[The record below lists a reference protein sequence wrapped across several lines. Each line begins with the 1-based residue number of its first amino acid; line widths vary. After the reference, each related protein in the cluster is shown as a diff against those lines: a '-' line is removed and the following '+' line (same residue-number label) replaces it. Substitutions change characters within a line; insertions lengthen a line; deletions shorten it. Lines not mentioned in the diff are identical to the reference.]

1 MAKTLDEHFSYL
13 ADRTKLERYQTA
25 IEAVVGPE
33 QVVLDLGCGSGSL
46 GLMAL
51 RAGARK
57 VVFVEEGPIIE
68 AARRTIAGA
77 GLSDRAE
84 FIQGNSFELSLPERV
99 DIVVCD
105 HIGFFGFDYG
115 VLSLLADARQRFL
128 KPGGLIV
135 PTAIDLGLAP
145 VESEVCRDLV
155 ARWLDG
161 SLPEEFAWLACSAA
175 NTKHAVR
182 LGPEDLLAD
191 PNALATLQL
200 GDEAEPFL
208 SWVTEFRCNRDGLI
222 DGVAGWFDCR
232 LADGIR
238 MTNSPLAAESLD
250 RPQAYLPLKRPV
262 RVSQGDIVRV
272 TVMARH
278 VDNVVAWIVDLPG
291 SNAHFAHSTFNGLLL
306 DRKAIMRAHPDR
318 RARLNDRGRARR
330 LVLSYCDGQR
340 TTAEVE
346 ALIRRDHP
354 DLFPSATATSSF
366 IRQVLAWDTNE

>member
-13 ADRTKLERYQTA
+13 ADRTKLERYQMA
-25 IEAVVGPE
+25 IDAVVGPE
-33 QVVLDLGCGSGSL
+33 HVVLDLGCGSGSL

-57 VVFVEEGPIIE
+57 VLFVEEGPIIE
-68 AARRTIAGA
+68 AARRTISGA

-84 FIQGNSFELSLPERV
+84 FIQGNSFELALPGRV

-135 PTAIDLGLAP
+135 PNAIDLGLAP

-155 ARWLDG
+155 ARWHDG
-161 SLPEEFAWLACSAA
+161 SLPEEFAWLARSAA

-191 PNALATLQL
+191 PNVVATLQL

-208 SWVTEFRCNRDGLI
+208 SWVAEFRCNRDGMI
-222 DGVAGWFDCR
+222 DGVAGWFDCG

-250 RPQAYLPLKRPV
+250 RPQAYLPLEKPV
-262 RVSQGDIVRV
+262 QVSRGEILRV

-278 VDNVVAWIVDLPG
+278 LENVVAWVVELPG
-291 SNAHFAHSTFNGLLL
+291 SNTRFTHSTFNGLLL
-306 DRKAIMRAHPDR
+306 EREALMRAHPDR
-318 RARLNDRGRARR
+318 RARLNDRGRARQ

-340 TTAEVE
+340 TAAEVE
-346 ALIRRDHP
+346 ALIRHDHP